1 MGDRSLFHS
10 LDASRSERPICAR
23 SLPVDMACV
32 GGTAGL
38 PFLNHR
44 DMSGGGAG
52 GAAATPFP
60 SAATDDEGGCGGNVV
75 ESDKASST

>member
-10 LDASRSERPICAR
+10 LDASRSERPIWAR
-23 SLPVDMACV
+23 SLPVDMICS
-32 GGTAGL
+32 GGSVGL

-44 DMSGGGAG
+44 DMSGGGAE
-52 GAAATPFP
+52 GAATTPSP
-60 SAATDDEGGCGGNVV
+60 SMDDGGGCGGNV

>member
-10 LDASRSERPICAR
+10 LDASRSERPIWAR

-32 GGTAGL
+32 GGTVGL

-52 GAAATPFP
+52 GAAATP
-60 SAATDDEGGCGGNVV
+60 SV
-75 ESDKASST
+75 ESDGFVEFLILLDIVLTRSGA